1 MEIRTQR
8 LILRPWRETD
18 AESLYEYAS
27 DPEVGLI
34 AGWPPHKSVA
44 DSLAVI
50 RNVLSAEETYA
61 VCRKEDGRAIG
72 SVGLILNGRTDMT
85 DRDDEC
91 ELGFWIGREFWGQGL
106 IPEAAGALLDHAF
119 GGLHMRTV
127 WCGYYDGNARSKR
140 CQEKLG
146 FVYHHTCKDVP
157 VLRLGE
163 TRVGHTNFMTRERW
177 QALREER

>member
-91 ELGFWIGREFWGQGL
+91 ELGFWIGREFWGAGSD
-106 IPEAAGALLDHAF
+106 PGGGRGAAGPCVRWAAYAHRLVRLL
-119 GGLHMRTV
+119 
-127 WCGYYDGNARSKR
+127 
-140 CQEKLG
+140 
-146 FVYHHTCKDVP
+146 
-157 VLRLGE
+157 
-163 TRVGHTNFMTRERW
+163 
-177 QALREER
+177 